1 MHRLW
6 HFFQSHNESQGGTQH
21 PAWAASAILSHQGE
35 NHLLGSAAP
44 LVLQLP
50 AHTEALQSTQM
61 CSAPQHDAEPEPNL
75 LLKPGAAV
83 SRSWNGTLPKGSRM
97 LPSQESLFRIRCKSQ
112 QPFSMLRHFS
122 GSDLSLIPTT
132 DGWDVPIPPQHSPPL
147 LTLNTMEVAGTTSA
161 FCSEAKVASSAQ
173 TVLVVELKPSFAL

>member
-1 MHRLW
+1 M
-6 HFFQSHNESQGGTQH
+6 
-21 PAWAASAILSHQGE
+21 
-35 NHLLGSAAP
+35 LGSAAP
-44 LVLQLP
+44 LVSQLP

-75 LLKPGAAV
+75 LLKPGVAV
-83 SRSWNGTLPKGSRM
+83 SRSWNSTLPKGSRM

-132 DGWDVPIPPQHSPPL
+132 DGMRCAHSPSALSSLANTEHNGGSWHHFCFLLRSKSSQLSTDCPGGGAEAFLCPL
-147 LTLNTMEVAGTTSA
+147 RELTMPTT
-161 FCSEAKVASSAQ
+161 F
-173 TVLVVELKPSFAL
+173 